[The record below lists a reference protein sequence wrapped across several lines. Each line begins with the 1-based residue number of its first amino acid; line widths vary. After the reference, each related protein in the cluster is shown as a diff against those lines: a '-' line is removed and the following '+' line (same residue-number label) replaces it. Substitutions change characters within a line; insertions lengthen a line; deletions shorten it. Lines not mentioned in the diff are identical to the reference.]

1 MKLYYS
7 NLAGVK
13 FVPGEVPPLGVLES
27 YANMK
32 KPKPKEWADAYFM
45 DSGAFSVWRSGKT
58 VKLEDYIAFCKE
70 YRGMFTVYAALDVI
84 GDAEASFRNYM
95 KMREAGLDPLPC
107 FHHDDAAA
115 WLPEL
120 AKHATHI
127 GLGGMAQVSKAYR
140 YSWLR
145 GIFQKYPDPK
155 VVGFHG
161 FGVNDADILQ
171 DFPWKTADATSIH
184 IAARQGGIY
193 ADNGGGWKRICPPTK
208 TIYPNYA
215 SSKNERDA
223 LQYMVEG
230 LGCDWA
236 LACSWKEGLKERCRI
251 SVLQFE
257 ALKAP
262 AVYKVSHPTFHF

>member
-13 FVPGEVPPLGVLES
+13 FEPGEVPPLGVLES
-27 YANMK
+27 YANTK

-70 YRGMFTVYAALDVI
+70 YRSVFTVYAALDVI
-84 GDAEASFRNYM
+84 GDAEASFRNYVA
-95 KMREAGLDPLPC
+95 MRDAGLDPMPA
-107 FHHDDAAA
+107 FHHGSPLKWVD
-115 WLPEL
+115 EY
-120 AKHATHI
+120 AKLTSHI
-127 GLGGMAQVSKAYR
+127 GLGGIAMMTKRDRATF
-140 YSWLR
+140 LR
-145 GIFQKYPDPK
+145 GIFQRYPDPSK
-155 VVGFHG
+155 VGFHG
-161 FGVNDADILQ
+161 FGINDFDILQ
-171 DFPWKTADATSIH
+171 SFPWKTADATSIH

-208 TIYPNYA
+208 TIYPNYV

-223 LQYMVEG
+223 LQSMVEG

-262 AVYKVSHPTFHF
+262 KLYRVSHPTFHL